1 MFNDHGVSKKRFL
14 NLIFHW
20 LHYWLWEGAFVITH
34 YLEFDIFKG
43 VTDVTVVGDNY
54 SDYEIMMTV
63 IIDQRLIPAIDGEG
77 GYQLVL

>member
-43 VTDVTVVGDNY
+43 ATDVTVVGDNY
-54 SDYEIMMTV
+54 SDYEIKTV
-63 IIDQRLIPAIDGEG
+63 INNQRLIPAIDGEG
-77 GYQLVL
+77 GYQHVL